1 MNTSFLA
8 LTPCSGQE
16 MVTLTRDLLCV
27 CLSWRLG
34 PPPPPPP
41 SCRFTCDEDRTP
53 KREFR
58 KLTIRRG
65 VLCLDDDGDGDGDET
80 ALSCCGTGTLGA
92 GALLNL
98 VTAG

>member
-1 MNTSFLA
+1 MVSGMNTSFLA

-16 MVTLTRDLLCV
+16 MVTLTRDLLLCV
-27 CLSWRLG
+27 CLSTA
-34 PPPPPPP
+34 PPPP

-65 VLCLDDDGDGDGDET
+65 VLCLDDDDGDEPT
-80 ALSCCGTGTLGA
+80 LSCCGTGTLGA
-92 GALLNL
+92 GALLNF